1 MKPDRYIAAIEISS
15 SRITAAVG
23 RTREGGILEIIAID
37 SEKTEESVRYG
48 VIQNLEE
55 AATRTRHLI
64 DRLQRKPEVSPRRIS
79 GLYVGLSGRSVR
91 SVTAEASIRLPEE
104 SEITEDV
111 LDRLRD
117 KALQTSVGGRLEVID
132 AVPRTFR
139 IGNLET
145 LSPKGSIGQEIS
157 ATYDLI
163 VCRPELRR
171 NITRTL
177 PEKLGIQNEGFV
189 ITGIAT
195 GHILLKEEERRLGC
209 MLVDFGAETTTV
221 SIYKFG
227 HLLFFATLPLG
238 GRNITRDLTSL
249 NMLEENAEQIKRTS
263 GNALASETQ
272 ANINL
277 NGLKYSDVSNIVVA
291 RAEEIVANVI
301 ETIEYAGLRET
312 DLPGGIVCIGGAS
325 NLNGLLELLTSKS
338 NLPVR
343 RGSLPPYIRLE
354 GAIPAANSLQL
365 ACIMYEG
372 AELNDAECLSMPQRE
387 GIPVTGTPNTPA
399 DNTLTDHV
407 TPEKPETPSHRK
419 SWFGKIKK
427 GLTDY
432 FGSDPEAD
440 NDEMI

>member
-15 SRITAAVG
+15 SKITAAVG

-55 AATRTRHLI
+55 AATRIRHLI
-64 DRLQRKPEVSPRRIS
+64 DKLQRKPEVSPRKIS
-79 GLYVGLSGRSVR
+79 GLYVGLSGRSIR
-91 SVTAEASIRLPEE
+91 SVTAEAAIRLPEE

-117 KALQTSVGGRLEVID
+117 KALQTPVGGRLEVID
-132 AVPRTFR
+132 AVPRLFR
-139 IGNLET
+139 IGKIET

-221 SIYKFG
+221 SIYKYG

-263 GNALASETQ
+263 GNALASETP

-277 NGLKYSDVSNIVVA
+277 NGLKYTDVSNIVVA

-301 ETIEYAGLRET
+301 ETVEYAGLRET

-325 NLNGLLELLTSKS
+325 NLNGLLELLSSKS

-372 AELNDAECLSMPQRE
+372 AELNDAECLSVPQRE
-387 GIPVTGTPNTPA
+387 GIPATGTPNTPV
-399 DNTLTDHV
+399 TDHEEEH
-407 TPEKPETPSHRK
+407 TEEKPRDRSPRN

-432 FGSDPEAD
+432 FGGDPDDD
-440 NDEMI
+440 NNEMF